1 MSVTWDRLAGGRR
14 ARRRAAAGVLA
25 VGCCLGIGAG
35 CTGSNSG
42 SSTAASGA
50 TAADAK
56 AALAAGTGGA
66 AAGSAPVAG
75 AAQPASGTAGL
86 AAGSRGTTGSTGS
99 SRGSALDV
107 AAAQRSRILSATV
120 DLQVSDVRAA
130 VADATSAVVG
140 AGGFVGSADARAA
153 TPREAAVATLTLRA
167 PAGSFDRVVTAVAAL
182 GTVRS
187 STRTEQDV
195 TSHVADLQSRLA
207 TDRAS
212 IARVRLLFAKATSV
226 GSVIALESALTDRES
241 ELESLEAQQR
251 ALAGQVGDAT
261 IAVTLHGPAPVK
273 AVVHHAAARHA
284 GFTTGLRDGWHA
296 LATFTRRTTVVL
308 GALLPFAPIALLGVG
323 LVRWR
328 VRRARVVPPPT
339 PRPTV

>member
-1 MSVTWDRLAGGRR
+1 MSVTRDRLAGGRR

-35 CTGSNSG
+35 CTGSSSG
-42 SSTAASGA
+42 SSTAASRA

-56 AALAAGTGGA
+56 AALAAGSSGA

-86 AAGSRGTTGSTGS
+86 AAGSRVSTGS
-99 SRGSALDV
+99 SRGAALDV

-195 TSHVADLQSRLA
+195 TSQVADLQSRLA

-241 ELESLEAQQR
+241 ELESLQAQQR
-251 ALAGQVGDAT
+251 VLAGQVGDAT

-296 LATFTRRTTVVL
+296 LATSTRRTTVIL
-308 GALLPFAPIALLGVG
+308 GALLPFAPIVLLGAG

-328 VRRARVVPPPT
+328 VRRARVVAPPT

>member
-14 ARRRAAAGVLA
+14 TWRRAAAGVLV
-25 VGCCLGIGAG
+25 VGCCLGVGVG
-35 CTGSNSG
+35 CTGSNTA
-42 SSTAASGA
+42 SSSAASV
-50 TAADAK
+50 AK
-56 AALAAGTGGA
+56 AGHAKEALVAGTGGA
-66 AAGSAPVAG
+66 AGRAPAAG
-75 AAQPASGTAGL
+75 AAEPASGTAGL
-86 AAGSRGTTGSTGS
+86 AAGSAVRSGS
-99 SRGSALDV
+99 SPGSALDV

-120 DLQVSDVRAA
+120 DLQVGDVRAS
-130 VADATSAVVG
+130 VADAASAVVG
-140 AGGFVGSADARAA
+140 AGGFVGSADTRAA

-167 PAGSFDRVVTAVAAL
+167 PAGSFDRVVTAVTAL

-195 TSHVADLQSRLA
+195 TSQVADLQSRLA

-212 IARVRLLFAKATSV
+212 IARVRLLFTKATSV

-261 IAVTLHGPAPVK
+261 IAVTLHGPAPAK
-273 AVVHHAAARHA
+273 IAVHHAAAKHA
-284 GFTTGLRDGWHA
+284 GFSTGLRDGWHA
-296 LATFTRRTTVVL
+296 LSTFTRRTTVVL
-308 GALLPFAPIALLGVG
+308 GALLPFAPFALVGAG
-323 LVRWR
+323 LVWWR
-328 VRRARVVPPPT
+328 VRRARVVRPPT

>member
-1 MSVTWDRLAGGRR
+1 MSVTSDRLAGGTR
-14 ARRRAAAGVLA
+14 ARGRAAAALLA
-25 VGCCLGIGAG
+25 VGCCFGVGAG
-35 CTGSNSG
+35 CTGSNAG
-42 SSTAASGA
+42 SSTAASLA

-56 AALAAGTGGA
+56 EALASGTGG

-75 AAQPASGTAGL
+75 AARPASGTAGL
-86 AAGSRGTTGSTGS
+86 AAGSAVRGGS

-167 PAGSFDRVVTAVAAL
+167 PAGSFDRVVAAVAAL

-195 TSHVADLQSRLA
+195 TSQVADLQSRLA

-261 IAVTLHGPAPVK
+261 IAVTLHGPAPTK

-284 GFTTGLRDGWHA
+284 GFTTGLRDGWRA

-308 GALLPFAPIALLGVG
+308 GALLPFAPFALVGVG
-323 LVRWR
+323 LVWWR
-328 VRRARVVPPPT
+328 VRRARVVRPPT